1 MKTAIIYY
9 SMSGNTEFAANEIA
23 KRCACELIKLIPEK
37 TYHDK
42 GLMKFIWGGKSAVMG
57 EAPKLKNYSFN
68 AADYDTIILG
78 TPVWASSITPPL
90 RTFIKENIETL
101 KQKKIFI
108 YFCFSGGGADKALDK
123 FKKEFGLTIIENLIL
138 VDPKDNDN
146 AENRKMIKDFCEI
159 IDKR

>member
-9 SMSGNTEFAANEIA
+9 SMSGNTEFVANEIA
-23 KRCACELIKLIPEK
+23 KSCECDFIRLIPEK

-90 RTFIKENIETL
+90 RTFIKENLEAL
-101 KQKKIFI
+101 GQKKIYI
-108 YFCFSGGGADKALDK
+108 YFCFSGGGADKALEK
-123 FKKEFGLTIIENLIL
+123 FKKEFGLDVTDNLIL
-138 VDPKDNDN
+138 VDPKDKPSE
-146 AENRKMIKDFCEI
+146 ENKKMIADFCGKI
-159 IDKR
+159 NK